1 MRACKQCGLSIG
13 DTAAFCPVCGTIA
26 DPEDV
31 SPATPAPPESA
42 PSDQATRGARG
53 AVAATGAEPEPPAN
67 SEEAQSQDEAT
78 PPAPVTASGLE
89 SAARASEKTDPARA
103 AALYRQAV
111 VAFLE
116 SDDDPLG
123 DPSARRDVQ
132 RVFDRLSLVLKRE
145 GRLDEALE
153 EIDSAAYLGLVDDDG
168 CGTKAQREALMKRRD
183 ALRRAVA
190 KTAAGK

>member
-13 DTAAFCPVCGTIA
+13 DTAAFCPVCGALA

-31 SPATPAPPESA
+31 SPVARAEQA
-42 PSDQATRGARG
+42 PSAG
-53 AVAATGAEPEPPAN
+53 
-67 SEEAQSQDEAT
+67 SEETPSPGAAT
-78 PPAPVTASGLE
+78 PPAPVTASELE
-89 SAARASEKTDPARA
+89 SAAHACEKADPSRA

-111 VAFLE
+111 VAYLE
-116 SDDDPLG
+116 SSDDPL
-123 DPSARRDVQ
+123 DSRSARRDVQ

-145 GRLDEALE
+145 GLLNEALE

-168 CGTKAQREALMKRRD
+168 CGTKAQRDALVKRRD

-190 KTAAGK
+190 KAAVHTS